1 MYTAAPSSKHGQ
13 YTSHIC
19 DRRWPPAHTKHTTT
33 TNNDN
38 DEFDDH
44 NNEEQQEQYHK
55 YHNHH
60 NHHQQPRYH
69 HRQLDNGPND
79 ASRVV
84 WAIRWVFF
92 SSCFYLLLN
101 NIYSNYDYI
110 IATEGLREGGDEEN
124 GPKRRKSRRLYVC
137 LFFLRGFLN

>member
-1 MYTAAPSSKHGQ
+1 MYTATPSSKHGQ

-19 DRRWPPAHTKHTTT
+19 DHRWPPAHTQHTT
-33 TNNDN
+33 TNNDDN
-38 DEFDDH
+38 DEIDDH
-44 NNEEQQEQYHK
+44 SNEKQQEH

-60 NHHQQPRYH
+60 NHHNH

-84 WAIRWVFF
+84 WAIRWVFVF
-92 SSCFYLLLN
+92 SSCFFSLLN

-110 IATEGLREGGDEEN
+110 KATEGLREGGDEEN
-124 GPKRRKSRRLYVC
+124 GPKRRESRRL
-137 LFFLRGFLN
+137 GH